1 MSEKIIAITIVA
13 IAFIIFV
20 GAITISVDHH
30 RRTAKKCSYDV
41 YQNGVVIDTVTRE
54 YESCSS
60 FGGGIGSGL
69 YYKSISEVSK

>member
-1 MSEKIIAITIVA
+1 MSEKIITITVIT
-13 IAFIIFV
+13 IAFIILV
-20 GAITISVDHH
+20 ASITISVDHH

-60 FGGGIGSGL
+60 FQGGIGSGL
-69 YYKSISEVSK
+69 YYKSISEASK